1 MKNKES
7 PSVDTESVSYNEFSS
22 EIYDKL
28 SENQSY
34 SVDLGQCTN
43 SWSDVE
49 KAYRDVQK
57 DGVVEIK
64 LSDDD
69 KVEHFPTVVK
79 NDKKFDSQPIQIF
92 FGKNVPD
99 LKTFT
104 I

>member
-1 MKNKES
+1 MSLVQKYMIS
-7 PSVDTESVSYNEFSS
+7 CLRTRAIRS
-22 EIYDKL
+22 IW
-28 SENQSY
+28 
-34 SVDLGQCTN
+34 GQCTN